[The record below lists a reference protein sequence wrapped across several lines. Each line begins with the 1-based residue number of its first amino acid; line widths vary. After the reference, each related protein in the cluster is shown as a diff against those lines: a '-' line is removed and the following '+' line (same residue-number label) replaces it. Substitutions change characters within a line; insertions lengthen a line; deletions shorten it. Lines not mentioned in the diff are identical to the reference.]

1 MMLLLSETRRIPIYL
16 RDIIMAEPDQDLSI
30 KTLIRAVTQ
39 ELLASREERQAAG
52 EPAVFQVD
60 ELTLEISFV
69 ATNSNQGGGGF
80 QFWVIKA
87 DAGVKYDEQSVQKII
102 LKLKPA
108 MTSDDE
114 PFGLEEP
121 FKPSKLLF

>member
-1 MMLLLSETRRIPIYL
+1 MPES
-16 RDIIMAEPDQDLSI
+16 DQDLSI
-30 KTLIRAVTQ
+30 KTLVRAVTK

-69 ATNSNQGGGGF
+69 ATSSNQGGGGF

-87 DAGVKYDEQSVQKII
+87 DAGVKYDEQCVQKVI

-108 MTSDDE
+108 KPSDDE

-121 FKPSKLLF
+121 LKPRKLVS